1 MTALGQEAFAKMLMK
16 LGKGHTSDEKPRTRE
31 SEIKEMPTP
40 ETYREWK
47 TSVRED
53 VRAASDRP
61 DELALDHGSLV

>member
-1 MTALGQEAFAKMLMK
+1 MLMK
-16 LGKGHTSDEKPRTRE
+16 FAKGHKDDEKPRTRE
-31 SEIKEMPTP
+31 SETLRFKEMPTP

-61 DELALDHGSLV
+61 DEA